1 MFEIVYSD
9 EYPSLPTYNPSFTE
23 CEKDN
28 ENGHGCAK
36 SLESL
41 FEALSTPSK
50 EINDNDI
57 SRFNDNTISY
67 LSPATKQLH
76 NDLANNRQATCLHHT
91 TQTLRDSRKT
101 VIESLDWMI
110 QYGMITENP
119 HAAEIF
125 DDLEKYVQKTKWK
138 LQQIRLQDKNKP
150 PRQGN
155 LEFAAY
161 NHKKKK
167 PEKRLKGLAG

>member
-28 ENGHGCAK
+28 ENRNGCAK

-50 EINDNDI
+50 DINDKQI
-57 SRFNDNTISY
+57 SRFNDNTIGY

-76 NDLANNRQATCLHHT
+76 HDLAYSRKATCVHHT
-91 TQTLRDSRKT
+91 NKTLCDSQKT

-110 QYGMITENP
+110 QYGTITEN
-119 HAAEIF
+119 
-125 DDLEKYVQKTKWK
+125 LGW
-138 LQQIRLQDKNKP
+138 
-150 PRQGN
+150 
-155 LEFAAY
+155 
-161 NHKKKK
+161 
-167 PEKRLKGLAG
+167 